1 MEVIFHGRPK
11 GQDFKTTDKNEDDI
25 GYIKRYL
32 DNHYGED
39 VSSVIVV
46 DFVGQKRYY
55 TYLRQKNFFEINGQR
70 SGSYFAITIVLQNK
84 IYKVPELYDVFDK
97 VFDIIIKGRDFI
109 KKYQRDN
116 KDGFCYV
123 KENFEYNWDDVVEY
137 LNSEIKDS
145 YIQSYEQKAEDT
157 EYTTPE
163 ILSLDDVDSPYY
175 FKLLPRKLLISR
187 DYPCFAERAKLAVD
201 AYKKNK
207 KKLDGSD
214 TIIVSKDGEI
224 KSLQDNIAAKR
235 QTISNLEGE
244 KNKLQEEIKR
254 LKEKNDDLDTKLKA
268 EKQRVEE
275 LNKQK
280 VAFKSQCDEYFKDI
294 KDTHD
299 ENQHHESKNNKK
311 SLIKDNFLMIV
322 LLLMQ
327 FLMLIV
333 LLSKSPDSEPATI
346 ETENDTTMNVIVSKD
361 TTFAVK
367 GKAQKITFKVKVA
380 NTNVG
385 SKLSITPKLSNEY
398 RIDLDGYNVTRE
410 VSRLYQISL
419 KGISAKAKAINDCV
433 YEVISGDAQISE
445 NNTLVF
451 NKPNDE
457 VVIRATFDG
466 NNYYVERIF
475 EKPLSNK

>member
-11 GQDFKTTDKNEDDI
+11 GQEIWTKDKNEDDI
-25 GYIKRYL
+25 KYVENYL

-214 TIIVSKDGEI
+214 AIIVSKDGEI
-224 KSLQDNIAAKR
+224 KNLKDNIATER
-235 QTISNLEGE
+235 QTRSNLEGE
-244 KNKLQEEIKR
+244 KNKLQGENEN
-254 LKEKNDDLDTKLKA
+254 LKKKNSGLNTELEA
-268 EKQRVEE
+268 EKLRVKK
-275 LNKQK
+275 LNDQK
-280 VAFKSQCDEYFKDI
+280 AAFKLQCDEYFKDN
-294 KDTHD
+294 KDTPV
-299 ENQHHESKNNKK
+299 ENQHPEQKNNTK
-311 SLIKDNFLMIV
+311 SFIKDNFLMMV

-333 LLSKSPDSEPATI
+333 LLSKSPDSETEVI
-346 ETENDTTMNVIVSKD
+346 EVENDKT
-361 TTFAVK
+361 
-367 GKAQKITFKVKVA
+367 IT
-380 NTNVG
+380 
-385 SKLSITPKLSNEY
+385 
-398 RIDLDGYNVTRE
+398 VT
-410 VSRLYQISL
+410 VSRDTAFTI
-419 KGISAKAKAINDCV
+419 
-433 YEVISGDAQISE
+433 
-445 NNTLVF
+445 
-451 NKPNDE
+451 
-457 VVIRATFDG
+457 AT
-466 NNYYVERIF
+466 ETQ
-475 EKPLSNK
+475 K

>member
-11 GQDFKTTDKNEDDI
+11 GQDIKTTDKNEDDI

-70 SGSYFAITIVLQNK
+70 SGSYFAITIVLQGK
-84 IYKVPELYDVFDK
+84 IYKVPELYDIFDK

-123 KENFEYNWDDVVEY
+123 KENLEYNWDDVVEY

-157 EYTTPE
+157 EFTTPE

-187 DYPCFAERAKLAVD
+187 DYPCFAESAKLAVD
-201 AYKKNK
+201 AYQKNK
-207 KKLDGSD
+207 KELDGSD

-294 KDTHD
+294 KDTPVEPEPD
-299 ENQHHESKNNKK
+299 NNSK
-311 SLIKDNFLMIV
+311 SFIKDNFLMILV
-322 LLLMQ
+322 LFMQLLM
-327 FLMLIV
+327 FIV
-333 LLSKSPDSEPATI
+333 LLSKSPDSEPEVI
-346 ETENDTTMNVIVSKD
+346 EVENDKTIAVTVSRD
-361 TTFAVK
+361 TAFTIATET
-367 GKAQKITFKVKVA
+367 QKININVNVRKDESIQTPILLSNDYKIDLSGYNGTRVIDQLYYLSLI
-380 NTNVG
+380 NTN
-385 SKLSITPKLSNEY
+385 KNA
-398 RIDLDGYNVTRE
+398 
-410 VSRLYQISL
+410 
-419 KGISAKAKAINDCV
+419 SAMNNCV
-433 YEVISGDAQISE
+433 YEVIEGDAKILE
-445 NNTLVF
+445 NKALAF
-451 NKPNDE
+451 NKPDDK
-457 VVIRATFDG
+457 VVIRATSGDKK
-466 NNYYVERIF
+466 YYVERVF
-475 EKPLSNK
+475 EKSQSNK